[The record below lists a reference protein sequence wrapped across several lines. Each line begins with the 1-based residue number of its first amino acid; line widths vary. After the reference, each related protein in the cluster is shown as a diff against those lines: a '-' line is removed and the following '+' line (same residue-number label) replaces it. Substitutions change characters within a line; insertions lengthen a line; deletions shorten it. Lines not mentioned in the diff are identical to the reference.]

1 MTDMEVKS
9 VSFTIFPIEVGDIVQ
24 LNPETTRARE
34 FAGCMMVVTEKK
46 NFGAQGYV
54 QGLGENGESAGQA
67 YYRARWEEMCQTG
80 GKAAWMPGGEDPN
93 I

>member
-1 MTDMEVKS
+1 MVTKS

-24 LNPETTRARE
+24 LNPQTTRNKM

-54 QGLGENGESAGQA
+54 QGLGENGEPAGQA
-67 YYRARWEEMCQTG
+67 YYRARWEEMERTG
-80 GKAAWMPGGEDPN
+80 GRAPWMIGSHSNES
-93 I
+93 